1 MVQWAAGAAIY
12 EVNIRQYTPEGSFAS
27 FSKHLPRLQK
37 MGVDVLWLMPVTP
50 ISIRERQ
57 GTSGS
62 YYACSRYTGVN
73 SEFGSIQD
81 LRALISEA
89 HALGMKVIIDWV
101 ANHTGWDHEW
111 TKQHPGWYKKDAEGN
126 FTEEHGWHDVI
137 DLDYSV
143 QEMRRAMIS
152 AMQFWIQA
160 CDIDGFRC
168 DMAHLVPLDFWMEA
182 RTACDA
188 IKPLFWLGE
197 CETPS
202 YYDVFDTTYSWQWMH
217 ATEAYTKG
225 NGSLEEVR
233 NVLHAYSQIPP
244 GTTKLLFTS
253 NHDENSWNGTEYE
266 KYGVAALPWAVFTC
280 TWQGMPLVYS
290 GQESP
295 NKKRLKF
302 FEKDLV
308 EWQQPLQLE
317 GFYSALLY
325 LRKNPAIRSG
335 ETFILPSENNNRLLA
350 FFRRKEDDVVL
361 VLLNVSRDSRIHIR
375 VSHPW
380 LQGPFRNLF
389 SGLTFH
395 FTGNETFELQAGE
408 YFVYYSD
415 CRR

>member
-62 YYACSRYTGVN
+62 YYACSSYTGVN
-73 SEFGSIQD
+73 TEFGSIQD
-81 LRALISEA
+81 LRALIREA

-143 QEMRRAMIS
+143 QEMRIAMIS

-188 IKPLFWLGE
+188 IKHLFWLGE

-266 KYGVAALPWAVFTC
+266 KYGIAALPWAVFTC

-317 GFYSALLY
+317 GFYNALLY

-335 ETFILPSENNNRLLA
+335 ETYILPSENNNRLLA
-350 FFRRKEDDVVL
+350 FLRRKEDDVVL